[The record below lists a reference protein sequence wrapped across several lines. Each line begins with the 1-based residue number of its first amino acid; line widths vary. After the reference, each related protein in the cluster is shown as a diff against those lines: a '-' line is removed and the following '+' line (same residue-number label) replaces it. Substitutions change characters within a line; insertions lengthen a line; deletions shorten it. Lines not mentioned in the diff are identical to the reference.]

1 MKIINLISGP
11 RNISTALMYSF
22 GQRTDTTVFDEPF
35 YAIYLKKT
43 GLPHPGRE
51 DVLQHQ
57 SDNEKEVRKMLAA
70 SSTPVVFVK
79 NMAHHMELLDEPII
93 PGSINLFL
101 IRNPKQIIASYAQVI
116 ESPVMRDIG
125 IEYQYQLF
133 QKLTAEKQKTI
144 LIDSGLILE
153 NPRAVLTKICDE
165 CGIAFQPS
173 MLHWKSGPKTYDGVW
188 AKHWYKN
195 VHNST
200 GFEKQ
205 ATSERMLPEALQ
217 PLYVQ
222 ANRYYEKLLPICLK
236 A

>member
-22 GQRTDTTVFDEPF
+22 GQRSDTTVYDEPF
-35 YAIYLKKT
+35 YAIYLKQT
-43 GLPHPGRE
+43 GLPHPGRDE
-51 DVLQHQ
+51 VLQDQ
-57 SDNEKEVRKMLAA
+57 SDREDEVRSMIAA
-70 SSTPVVFVK
+70 SSTPVVFIK
-79 NMAHHMELLDEPII
+79 NMAHHMEILREPVI
-93 PGSINLFL
+93 PDSINLFL
-101 IRNPKQIIASYAQVI
+101 IRNPRQIIASYAQVI

-133 QKLTAEKQKTI
+133 QKLKAEKKKTI
-144 LIDSGLILE
+144 LIDSGLVLE
-153 NPRAVLTKICDE
+153 NPKAVLTKVCEE
-165 CGIAFQPS
+165 CGIDFQPS
-173 MLHWKSGPKTYDGVW
+173 MLQWKSGPKEYDGVW
-188 AKHWYKN
+188 AKHWYNN

-205 ATSERMLPEALQ
+205 KTSERPLPDTLK

-222 ANRYYEKLLPICLK
+222 ANSYYEKLLPICLK